1 MTRLLLVAGDSSGD
15 RVAADFVRAYRA
27 RDPEAR
33 FSGMAGPRMC
43 EAGVRQVVSAEA
55 LAIGGFSAPLAAGT
69 SLFRVWRAMAR
80 ALDAERPDLV
90 VLIDSGG
97 FNIPFAAH
105 VRRRSSARILYYVAP
120 QVWAWRRGRIRR
132 LAARVDRIALILPF
146 EEAAYEGAAVR
157 TDYVGHP
164 LLDQIEALPGDFD
177 RPSARQS
184 LGIPESVKLVTLLP
198 GSRRNEVD
206 RHLGLQ
212 LAAARWI
219 HARESDVVF
228 RVAVAPSLDPQSLR
242 DAVAKAALPRSLDL
256 ECVDDRSLEL
266 LRAADVALL
275 KPGTATLEAALL
287 GCPMVVMGRIGR
299 ISAAL
304 LRRIIRLPH
313 LSMPNLLLG
322 EAVVPELLQRDAEPE
337 RLGQAVLGLLSG
349 PERERQLENL
359 ERVREH
365 LGRPGAA
372 GRAAAIA
379 GELLG
384 LAAA

>member
-1 MTRLLLVAGDSSGD
+1 
-15 RVAADFVRAYRA
+15 
-27 RDPEAR
+27 
-33 FSGMAGPRMC
+33 
-43 EAGVRQVVSAEA
+43 
-55 LAIGGFSAPLAAGT
+55 
-69 SLFRVWRAMAR
+69 
-80 ALDAERPDLV
+80 
-90 VLIDSGG
+90 
-97 FNIPFAAH
+97 
-105 VRRRSSARILYYVAP
+105 
-120 QVWAWRRGRIRR
+120 
-132 LAARVDRIALILPF
+132 
-146 EEAAYEGAAVR
+146 
-157 TDYVGHP
+157 
-164 LLDQIEALPGDFD
+164 
-177 RPSARQS
+177 
-184 LGIPESVKLVTLLP
+184 
-198 GSRRNEVD
+198 
-206 RHLGLQ
+206 
-212 LAAARWI
+212 
-219 HARESDVVF
+219 
-228 RVAVAPSLDPQSLR
+228 
-242 DAVAKAALPRSLDL
+242 VAKAALPRSLDL